1 MCSSLSDLFACI
13 RAQGN
18 CEADSTSPTHQRHN
32 ADLDDEAPDLQLKQ
46 EQSRR
51 RIDTSVAQM
60 RDSQPDPPPPAAS
73 PSTGYLRPSLRP
85 ARVSYEALE
94 RYDRIF
100 GRSFQEAGSSGSVRN
115 IADQF

>member
-18 CEADSTSPTHQRHN
+18 CEADSTSPTHQRNN
-32 ADLDDEAPDLQLKQ
+32 ADLDDEAPGLQLKQ

-51 RIDTSVAQM
+51 RIDPVPA
-60 RDSQPDPPPPAAS
+60 PPTGSPS

-94 RYDRIF
+94 RYDRIY
-100 GRSFQEAGSSGSVRN
+100 GRSFQEAGSTGSVRN

>member
-18 CEADSTSPTHQRHN
+18 SDTDSTSTTHRRN
-32 ADLDDEAPDLQLKQ
+32 IADLDDEAPDLQLQQ
-46 EQSRR
+46 EQTRKWNDLSMPQRH
-51 RIDTSVAQM
+51 
-60 RDSQPDPPPPAAS
+60 DSFPVPPPSAGS
-73 PSTGYLRPSLRP
+73 PSTGYLRPSLRS

-100 GRSFQEAGSSGSVRN
+100 GRSFQDAGSSGSVRN
-115 IADQF
+115 IPDQF